1 MRRFY
6 LIGFLVLVAFDTF
19 AQVCFKLT
27 ANAAMPPETDIA
39 WLVRVMSSPWVY
51 CAIACYV
58 GAFLSWMT
66 LLEHAPIGP
75 AFAAS
80 HLEIVSVLVLSWLL
94 FDERIGWPQITGGLF
109 IIAGIVCLAMSETED
124 PEDGHQSGTASAA
137 RIVDNA

>member
-27 ANAAMPPETDIA
+27 ANAAMPPEMNAA
-39 WLVRVMSSPWVY
+39 WILRVLTSPWVY
-51 CAIACYV
+51 CAIACYI
-58 GAFLSWMT
+58 GAFVTWMT

-80 HLEIVSVLVLSWLL
+80 HLEVISVLGLSVLL
-94 FDERIGWPQITGGLF
+94 FGEHIGTAQWIGSAL
-109 IIAGIVCLAMSETED
+109 IIAGIVCLAISET
-124 PEDGHQSGTASAA
+124 DGDTPH
-137 RIVDNA
+137 

>member
-27 ANAAMPPETDIA
+27 ANAALPPEMDSA
-39 WLVRVMSSPWVY
+39 WIVRVLSSPWVY
-51 CAIACYV
+51 CAIACYI
-58 GAFLSWMT
+58 GAFVTWMT

-80 HLEIVSVLVLSWLL
+80 HLEVISVLALSVAI
-94 FDERIGWPQITGGLF
+94 FGEHVGVPQLVGSAL
-109 IIAGIVCLAMSETED
+109 IIAGIVCLAISETDAEK
-124 PEDGHQSGTASAA
+124 PP
-137 RIVDNA
+137 V